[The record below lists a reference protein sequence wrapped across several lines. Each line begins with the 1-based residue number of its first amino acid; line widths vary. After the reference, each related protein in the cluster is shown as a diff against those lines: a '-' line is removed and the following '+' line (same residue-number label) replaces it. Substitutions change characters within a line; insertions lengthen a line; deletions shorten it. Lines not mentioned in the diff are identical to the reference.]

1 MYWGWFSHTQCTGL
15 SNRTNEWWKVG
26 FKSVVLCTYPQYESL
41 WASSEMYVKEQ
52 LGMDDWNIMSIAAT
66 KGEMTKQKKF
76 HTESCSILIFFTKL
90 TRIPAGEDSP
100 EYQQVNLVH
109 QNTGWWKLTRIPA
122 GEDDTFPS
130 GLKNPVSLIL
140 LVSEKMVRTG
150 FLGSYFSCKKFLCDW
165 NFDIFPSIISL
176 K

>member
-1 MYWGWFSHTQCTGL
+1 MSWGWFSHTQCIAMYSVHCTGL

-52 LGMDDWNIMSIAAT
+52 LGMGGWNIMSIAAT

-90 TRIPAGEDSP
+90 TRIPAGEFGSP
-100 EYQQVNLVH
+100 EYS
-109 QNTGWWKLTRIPA
+109 WWKLSRIPG
-122 GEDDTFPS
+122 GENSAEYQLVKIHQNSSWWRRHFSQWIKKPCVPHIV
-130 GLKNPVSLIL
+130 GQWKNGENWVPRL
-140 LVSEKMVRTG
+140 LL
-150 FLGSYFSCKKFLCDW
+150 FL
-165 NFDIFPSIISL
+165 
-176 K
+176 